1 MIDLRLLRDNPDIVR
16 ASQVTRG
23 DDPALVDAALD
34 ADARH
39 RAALSEFES
48 LRAEQKSLGKQ
59 VAQAQG
65 AEKQGVL
72 ARATQLAAGV
82 GGRRAG
88 AAAPAPPGRGG
99 PGSRTLRPAAGASST
114 GRRAPRRAAP
124 R

>member
-65 AEKQGVL
+65 EEKQEL
-72 ARATQLAAGV
+72 
-82 GGRRAG
+82 
-88 AAAPAPPGRGG
+88 
-99 PGSRTLRPAAGASST
+99 
-114 GRRAPRRAAP
+114 
-124 R
+124 